1 MTLEA
6 DSTRPLSWAQEWCN
20 QQAAENAKA
29 LRRDLL
35 GFDSRTDTIY
45 WPDGVKES
53 LEEYQKRKHQFEY
66 IRSLQNALEGMK
78 NLYQNPGSLTEQ
90 EYNAAKDNIQEQFDF
105 WEANLFIEFED
116 NTFVDP

>member
-29 LRRDLL
+29 LSRDLP

-45 WPDGVKES
+45 WPDGI
-53 LEEYQKRKHQFEY
+53 EETLVQYQKRKHQFDY
-66 IRSLQNALEGMK
+66 IQGLQDTLEK
-78 NLYQNPGSLTEQ
+78 LKALYQNPGSLTEE
-90 EYNAAKDNIQEQFDF
+90 EYNAAKDAIQEQFDF